1 MPKVIIKPL
10 SCMSAPEYHR
20 SALRLLDRTGIF
32 MAEIRYFSVNSDG
45 ILELA
50 RKMKAVLSLS
60 TSYLSPLCL
69 GELTQ
74 PKEIR
79 YSSGEAWIPMA
90 VICVKQGHR

>member
-1 MPKVIIKPL
+1 
-10 SCMSAPEYHR
+10 MSAPEYHR

-32 MAEIRYFSVNSDG
+32 MAEISYFSVNSDG

-69 GELTQ
+69 GKLTQ
-74 PKEIR
+74 PNEIR

-90 VICVKQGHR
+90 VIV